1 MALTIWAIAT
11 IKIPMVLSTLK
22 LCNHLNKFSH
32 PLSFA
37 KLVNGI
43 IEKPIKD
50 RATEVKAKYKNKIS
64 KNR

>member
-37 KLVNGI
+37 KFVNGI

-50 RATEVKAKYKNKIS
+50 RAAEVKAKYTNRIS
-64 KNR
+64 KNK